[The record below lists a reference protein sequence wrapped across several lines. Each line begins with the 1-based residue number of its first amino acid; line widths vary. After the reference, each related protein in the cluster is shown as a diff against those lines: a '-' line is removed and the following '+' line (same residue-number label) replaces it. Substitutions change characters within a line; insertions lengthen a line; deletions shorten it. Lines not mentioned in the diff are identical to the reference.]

1 MQGELATA
9 VGELLRKLW
18 SSGKNAVAPRFF
30 KTKLDRFAP
39 QFSGHNQHDC
49 QVKSCTLK
57 LITKRKIDC
66 LTNNV
71 NSLVSRKCFL
81 SYWMGF
87 MKT

>member
-18 SSGKNAVAPRFF
+18 SYGKNAVAPRFF
-30 KTKLDRFAP
+30 KTELARFAP
-39 QFSGHNQHDC
+39 QFSGYNQHDC

-66 LTNNV
+66 LTNV